1 MIWTGPSTVSKAWSG
16 KALDLALKLLRDARS
31 WWAEKDVGKEFWI
44 FFAASFFF
52 VFGMFIFFLLYNL
65 YLLDRGFKEH
75 FIGLLTS
82 AGSVGAIVGTVPA
95 GIIAQSFGLRRALL
109 LCVTLVPVIFAL
121 RSLLGGE
128 ASLLVLSFFGGV
140 VVAIWAV
147 CISPAVAQ
155 LTSTAGRP
163 FGFSLI
169 FSSGIA
175 IGILGGQIGGHLP
188 GWLMHAGPAVT
199 PLRAKQ
205 WALLISCG
213 VVALANWPISR
224 LRFESAPAP
233 EKRLYPR
240 NPFLLRYLP
249 AVALWSLAVGAFSP
263 FFNVYLSQHL
273 GLQVKQIGSIFSGS
287 QLVQVVAML
296 AAPLVLKKFGLVTG
310 IMYTQIAAAL
320 ALASLATVHGASTAA
335 VVFMCYTGFQWMSE
349 PGMYSLL
356 MNQVSPSEQTGASS
370 LNFLVVNISQAVA
383 ALASGAA
390 FERFG
395 YPAVLG
401 VIAGVAFIAGCA
413 FRMLLGGSSTPVQQP
428 VPAEARS

>member
-1 MIWTGPSTVSKAWSG
+1 
-16 KALDLALKLLRDARS
+16 LLLKLLHDARS
-31 WWAEKDVGKEFWI
+31 WWAKKNVGKEFWT

-75 FIGLLTS
+75 FVGLLTS
-82 AGSVGAIVGTVPA
+82 VWSVGSIVGTVPA
-95 GIIAQSFGLRRALL
+95 GIIAQRYGLRSALL
-109 LCVTLVPVIFAL
+109 LCVTLAPLIFAL
-121 RSLLGGE
+121 RALLGGE
-128 ASLLVLSFFGGV
+128 ASLLVLSFLGGAV
-140 VVAIWAV
+140 LTIWAV

-155 LTSTAGRP
+155 LTSAAGRP

-175 IGILGGQIGGHLP
+175 VGILGGQIGGHLP

-205 WALLISCG
+205 LALLVSCG
-213 VVALANWPISR
+213 MVALAALPISR
-224 LRFESAPAP
+224 LRFDSAPTR

-249 AVALWSLAVGAFSP
+249 AIALWSLAAGAFSP

-273 GLQVKQIGSIFSGS
+273 RLQVNQIGTIFSGS
-287 QLVQVVAML
+287 QLVQVAAML
-296 AAPLVLKKFGLVTG
+296 LAPLVLKKFGLVTG

-320 ALASLATVHGASTAA
+320 ALASLAAVHAASAAA
-335 VVFMCYTGFQWMSE
+335 VIFMCYTGFQWMSE

-356 MNQVSPSEQTGASS
+356 MNQVAPSEQTGASS
-370 LNFLVVNISQAVA
+370 LNFLVVNVSQAVA

-401 VIAGVAFIAGCA
+401 VIAGVAFFAGCA
-413 FRMLLGGSSTPVQQP
+413 FRYLLGRSPAPVPQS
-428 VPAEARS
+428 VPAEVTS